1 MPREVFVAGQILTA
15 AEMNIV
21 SDQTVM
27 TFAGTAARGSAI
39 PTPSEGMAAYLSD
52 SNIVSLYDGAAWKN
66 SLGVTGGILQVV
78 STTKTD
84 TFSTSAAAFTD
95 ITGLSVTIT
104 PKSTSSR
111 ILVFGTVAGA
121 SNAAG
126 TPRVPIR
133 LLRDATAISIGDTA
147 GSRTRT
153 TASGTSTNATVIA
166 SIAFNF
172 VDSPATTSATTY
184 KLQTFGIDSTTVVI
198 NRSTT
203 DTDNANFE
211 RATSTITV
219 MEVAG

>member
-1 MPREVFVAGQILTA
+1 MSELVVGSIAGLASNSYEIDITA
-15 AEMNIV
+15 GSTLDLAN
-21 SDQTVM
+21 
-27 TFAGTAARGSAI
+27 AKTASLPTSAI
-39 PTPSEGMAAYLSD
+39 
-52 SNIVSLYDGAAWKN
+52 GA
-66 SLGVTGGILQVV
+66 GGILQVV

-84 TFSTSAAAFTD
+84 TFSTNAAAFTD

-104 PKSTSSR
+104 PKSTSST

-133 LLRDATAISIGDTA
+133 LLRGATAISIGDTA